1 MDILGKDSNGRLRVI
16 ELKVYLGND
25 TVVELLPYLTGWVDK
40 NLEQSDKCR
49 GIIIGREITDDLMM
63 AFRLQDNSLRRYVVS
78 VSNLSRTPF
87 IDAR

>member
-25 TVVELLPYLTGWVDK
+25 TVVELLPYLMGWVDK
-40 NLEQSDKCR
+40 NLEQSEKRR
-49 GIIIGREITDDLMM
+49 GIIIGREIMDDLMM